1 MVCWIFVWK
10 LRWGSMAENA
20 ESPAKTWHA
29 WDLFLGGPKNEL
41 AQCWVRT
48 SKQGIQDQR
57 GRGYT
62 LEHSLTDLVLE
73 NHYQLCSFD
82 WFILEHLNETN
93 IYQHVSAYISIIYHM
108 YISVPA
114 KHGGFLT
121 YVRLL
126 LAICIMQHKMAVLCR
141 CLCLVVWPLGTR
153 VLYLMRF
160 VNFVIL
166 LHVHTKTTW
175 WCPPKLYI

>member
-1 MVCWIFVWK
+1 
-10 LRWGSMAENA
+10 MAENA
-20 ESPAKTWHA
+20 ESPA
-29 WDLFLGGPKNEL
+29 D
-41 AQCWVRT
+41 
-48 SKQGIQDQR
+48 IQDQR

-82 WFILEHLNETN
+82 WFILENLNATN
-93 IYQHVSAYISIIYHM
+93 IYQHVSAYISIIYNM

-126 LAICIMQHKMAVLCR
+126 LAICILQHKMAVFADAFAL
-141 CLCLVVWPLGTR
+141 
-153 VLYLMRF
+153 LYDRSERASC
-160 VNFVIL
+160 I
-166 LHVHTKTTW
+166 
-175 WCPPKLYI
+175 